1 MKVDVG
7 QLDDFSDGEV
17 TIVVANGRE
26 IGIVRWSDDVFAVA
40 NLCAH
45 QRGPLCRGSLSPR
58 LESREP
64 GAMELAEGAP
74 VIACPWHGWEFDVR
88 TGRAVWD
95 EGYAVR
101 TYPVQVENGRI
112 LLDLAPRR
120 QAAR

>member
-1 MKVDVG
+1 MTVDVG
-7 QLDDFSDGEV
+7 QLDDFREGQV
-17 TIVVANGRE
+17 TIVVASGRE
-26 IGIVRWSDDVFAVA
+26 IGVVRWSDDFFALA

-45 QRGPLCRGSLSPR
+45 QRGPLCRGTLSPR
-58 LESREP
+58 LESGEP

-112 LLDLAPRR
+112 LVELGHRR
-120 QAAR
+120 EAAR

>member
-1 MKVDVG
+1 MSVDVG
-7 QLDDFSDGEV
+7 QLDDFRDGQV
-17 TIVVANGRE
+17 TIVVVDGRE
-26 IGIVRWSDDVFAVA
+26 IGVVRWSEDVFALA

-45 QRGPLCRGSLSPR
+45 QRGPLCRGTLSRR
-58 LESREP
+58 LESQEP

-101 TYPVQVENGRI
+101 TYPVEVENGRV
-112 LLDLAPRR
+112 LLDLGPRR
-120 QAAR
+120 KAAR

>member
-1 MKVDVG
+1 MTVDVG
-7 QLDDFSDGEV
+7 QLDDFRDGEV
-17 TIVVANGRE
+17 TIVVVNGRE
-26 IGIVRWSDDVFAVA
+26 IGIVRWSDDFFALA
-40 NLCAH
+40 NRCAH
-45 QRGPLCRGSLSPR
+45 QRGPLCRGTLSPR

-64 GAMELAEGAP
+64 GAMELARGAP

-112 LLDLAPRR
+112 LLDLSPRR
-120 QAAR
+120 KGAR